1 MSVAPALDP
10 AVLAI
15 DAAGESERIAATIA
29 TQVTRRLRRKG
40 VVVGLSGGVDSSVV
54 AALCVR
60 ALGPGRV
67 LGLLMPEA
75 DSSPDST
82 RLGQVVAGMLGIE
95 WLVEDIEPILTAAGC
110 YRRRDDAIREVVPEY
125 DARDRCKIVLPDL
138 LDGDRYPLFS
148 IVVRSPGGVERRARL
163 TLGAYLG
170 VVAATNFK
178 QRVRKM
184 LEYYHADRRQYA
196 VAGTPNRLEYDQGF
210 FVKNGDGAA
219 DLKPI
224 AHLYKSQVYALAA
237 HLGIPEEIRRR
248 PATTDTYSLE
258 QSQEEFYF
266 GLPLPT
272 LDLALYARDHGVPAE
287 AAAPVL
293 GLSPAQ
299 AQRVYRLI
307 DGKRQASRYQH
318 LPPLLVEDVEIAP

>member
-1 MSVAPALDP
+1 VSIAPALSPDALAVDAP
-10 AVLAI
+10 AEAH
-15 DAAGESERIAATIA
+15 RIAAAIA
-29 TQVTRRLRRKG
+29 KLVTRRLRRKG
-40 VVVGLSGGVDSSVV
+40 VVLGLSGGVDSSVA
-54 AALCVR
+54 AALCVK

-75 DSSPDST
+75 DSSPEST
-82 RLGQVVAGMLGIE
+82 RLGRLVADKLGIE
-95 WLVEDIEPILTAAGC
+95 CILEDVTPLLTAAGC

-125 DARDRCKIVLPDL
+125 DERYRCKIVLPNL
-138 LDGDRYPLFS
+138 LDEDRYPLFS
-148 IVVRSPGGVERRARL
+148 IVVRSPAGVERRARL
-163 TLGAYLG
+163 TLDAYLG

-178 QRVRKM
+178 QRARKM

-196 VAGTPNRLEYDQGF
+196 VVGTPNRLEFDQGF

-224 AHLYKSQVYALAA
+224 AHLYKSQVYDLAN
-237 HLGIPEEIRRR
+237 HLDVPEEIRRR

-266 GLPLPT
+266 GLPLAR

-287 AAAPVL
+287 AAAPAL
-293 GLSPAQ
+293 GLSRLQ
-299 AQRVYRLI
+299 VQRVYRLI
-307 DGKRQASRYQH
+307 DGKRQATRYQH
-318 LPPLLVEDVEIAP
+318 LAPLLVDDAEGAS